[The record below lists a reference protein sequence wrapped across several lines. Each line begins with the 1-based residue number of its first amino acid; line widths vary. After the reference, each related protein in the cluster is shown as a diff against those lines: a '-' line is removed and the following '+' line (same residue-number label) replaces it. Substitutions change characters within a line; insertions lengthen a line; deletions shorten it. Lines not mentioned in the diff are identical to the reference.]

1 MKFEAKE
8 IAQMLQGTIEGNE
21 NIWVDKLCKIE
32 EGEEGGLSFL
42 ANPKYSH
49 YIYNTKASLVI
60 VANDFVAEQEVKT
73 TMLRVENPY
82 MAFAKL
88 LSVYNEIQLNK
99 VGVSSQAFI
108 HPSAKIGENCYI
120 GEYVYIGENVKI
132 GDNAKVYPQCYV
144 GDNSRIGDKTT
155 LFAGVKVYSNN
166 IIGNECILHSG
177 AVVGADGFGFA
188 PQGGEEGYS
197 KVAQIGNVII
207 EDGVEVGANTCI
219 DRATL
224 GSTIVRKGVKIDNLC
239 QIAHNVVVGENT
251 AMAAQTGLAGSS
263 KVGKNC
269 ILAGQVGVVGH
280 IVVGD
285 RVIVGA
291 QSGVTRNIKSDITI
305 LGSPAQ
311 EVNKMRKIYVYER
324 KLEDME
330 KRISELEKL
339 LKQSKQ

>member
-1 MKFEAKE
+1 M
-8 IAQMLQGTIEGNE
+8 I
-21 NIWVDKLCKIE
+21 
-32 EGEEGGLSFL
+32 
-42 ANPKYSH
+42 
-49 YIYNTKASLVI
+49 
-60 VANDFVAEQEVKT
+60 
-73 TMLRVENPY
+73 
-82 MAFAKL
+82 
-88 LSVYNEIQLNK
+88 
-99 VGVSSQAFI
+99 
-108 HPSAKIGENCYI
+108 
-120 GEYVYIGENVKI
+120 
-132 GDNAKVYPQCYV
+132 
-144 GDNSRIGDKTT
+144 
-155 LFAGVKVYSNN
+155 
-166 IIGNECILHSG
+166 
-177 AVVGADGFGFA
+177 GADGFGFA
-188 PQGGEEGYS
+188 PQGGEDGYS

-207 EDGVEVGANTCI
+207 EDKVEVGANTCI

-224 GSTIVRKGVKIDNLC
+224 GSTIIRQGVKIDNLC

-280 IVVGD
+280 IEVGD

-330 KRISELEKL
+330 KRISELEKQ
-339 LKQSKQ
+339 LKQNK

>member
-1 MKFEAKE
+1 MKFEAVE
-8 IAQMLQGTIEGNE
+8 IAQMLQGTLEGDT
-21 NIWVDKLCKIE
+21 NISVSKLCKIE

-42 ANPKYSH
+42 ANSKYTH
-49 YIYNTKASLVI
+49 YIYDTKASLVI
-60 VANDFVAEQEVKT
+60 VSNDFVAERPIKAT
-73 TMLRVENPY
+73 LLRVANPY
-82 MAFAKL
+82 MAFATL
-88 LSVYNEIQLNK
+88 LAAYNEIQLNK
-99 VGVSSQAFI
+99 SGISENAFI
-108 HPSAKIGENCYI
+108 HPSAKIGENCYV
-120 GEYVYIGENVKI
+120 GDFAYIGENVKI
-132 GDNAKVYPQCYV
+132 GDNTKIYPQTYV
-144 GDNSRIGDKTT
+144 GDNTQIGCKTT

-166 IIGNECILHSG
+166 MIGNDCILHAG

-188 PQGGEEGYS
+188 PQGGEDGYS

-207 EDGVEVGANTCI
+207 EDNVEIGANTCI

-224 GSTIVRKGVKIDNLC
+224 GSTIIRKGVKIDNLC
-239 QIAHNVVVGENT
+239 QVAHNVVVGENT
-251 AMAAQTGLAGSS
+251 AMASQTGIAGSS

-280 IVVGD
+280 IEVGD
-285 RVIVGA
+285 RVIIGA

-330 KRISELEKL
+330 KRISELEKQ
-339 LKQSKQ
+339 LKSK